1 MQKLLLR
8 SIGILLGITYP
19 FLVYFGIEQF
29 NTSAFAII
37 ILIALAIRGY
47 STIAILNGWQT
58 VSLAV
63 LVTYSVV
70 TAVLN
75 SKAMLLFY
83 PVIASISIACVFFV
97 SLNDTQPLLEKF
109 AERMGEVI
117 NKHAQHY
124 LYWLTFAWGILL
136 VINGII
142 AAYTAF
148 YLTLKQ
154 WALYNGFI
162 SYILLGSF
170 FLIELIFR
178 YFYKKHKLKQD
189 ALDEQPNR

>member
-19 FLVYFGIEQF
+19 FLVYFGIQRF
-29 NTSAFAII
+29 NASAFAII
-37 ILIALAIRGY
+37 LLIALAIRGY
-47 STIAILNGWQT
+47 STMSMLNFWQT
-58 VSLAV
+58 ASLIV
-63 LVTYSVV
+63 LVTYSLV
-70 TAVLN
+70 TAILN
-75 SKAMLLFY
+75 SQVMLLFY

-97 SLNDTQPLLEKF
+97 SLKDKQPLLEKV
-109 AERMGEVI
+109 AERMGEII

-124 LYWLTFAWGILL
+124 LYWLTFIWGILL
-136 VINGII
+136 VINGVI

-162 SYILLGSF
+162 SYVLFGSF
-170 FLIELIFR
+170 FIIELIFR
-178 YFYKKHKLKQD
+178 HFYKKHKKKQD
-189 ALDEQPNR
+189 TLDG